1 MRFTR
6 LFSVLGCLL
15 LVSGA
20 AHASVIYEGT
30 MLGSNEVPANGST
43 ATGFT
48 SVAIDGNLMTVHV
61 IWSGLTGGP
70 AAASHIHCCTPLGT
84 SVGVAVGFG
93 GFPASTSGTFDGSF
107 DLLNAAI
114 YTTSFLNNFGG
125 GTAAGAMAA
134 LIAGLD
140 SGMAYSNIHNAV
152 FPAGEIRGN
161 LVRVDEPAM
170 AWLLMAASGA
180 FVVMRR
186 RTLLRR

>member
-6 LFSVLGCLL
+6 LLSALGCLL
-15 LVSGA
+15 LASGA
-20 AHASVIYEGT
+20 AQASIIYEGT
-30 MLGSNEVPANGST
+30 MAGTNEVPANGST

-48 SVAIDGNLMTVHV
+48 SVVIDGNWMTVHV
-61 IWSGLTGGP
+61 TWDGLTGGP
-70 AAASHIHCCTPLGT
+70 ATAAHIHCCIPFGS

-93 GFPASTSGTFDGSF
+93 GFPGATSGTFDGTF

-114 YTTSFLNNFGG
+114 YTSPFLNNFGG

-140 SGMAYSNIHNAV
+140 SGMAYSNIHNAQ

-161 LVRVDEPAM
+161 LVRVDEPTTA
-170 AWLLMAASGA
+170 ALLMAACAA
-180 FVVMRR
+180 FVFVHRR
-186 RTLLRR
+186 RLFRT